1 MQIEF
6 GGGEHPRKP
15 NYKQVDIRKLPKI
28 DFVCNAWEID
38 TLVPKNSVS
47 DVYSRHFFEHLT
59 FHQGSLTLKSWF
71 KILKTGGRVEM
82 ILPNMMFHIKQ
93 WLDKSNQEHANAGFW
108 GWQRDNSDWVW
119 DIHKSGYDKDT
130 LKTCVEKHNFKNYK
144 SLDTDSSKHLHVEF
158 FKS

>member
-71 KILKTGGRVEM
+71 KILKPGGRVEM

-108 GWQRDNSDWVW
+108 GWQRDNSD
-119 DIHKSGYDKDT
+119 GYGIFIKVGT
-130 LKTCVEKHNFKNYK
+130 IRIPLKLVLKNIILK
-144 SLDTDSSKHLHVEF
+144 IIKV
-158 FKS
+158 